1 LLPAPPFNF
10 SISQP
15 IVSVTAFS
23 NQFFMLF
30 SDGEVKSLPLTNG
43 VINPSALP
51 IPVQTSLSIPTP
63 LPIVGSNYKAFQPV
77 PTVTLENQT
86 GSTPLIVSTTTTTT
100 TTVLASGEVSGV
112 PHLYIGDSTNHRV
125 LDLEIP
131 TSSGTS
137 TPTATSTPAS
147 ASLTMQ
153 LVQQFVSS
161 QFLNAVKSVAVDP
174 LGATV
179 NILAQNPSQLN
190 LVSVNSGLQAGCA
203 SGS

>member
-1 LLPAPPFNF
+1 LLPATPVNF

-30 SDGEVKSLPLTNG
+30 SDGEIKSLPLTNG
-43 VINPSALP
+43 VINPSALL
-51 IPVQTSLSIPTP
+51 IPALTSLSIPTP
-63 LPIVGSNYKAFQPV
+63 LPIVGSNYKSSLPV
-77 PTVTLENQT
+77 PTVTPVNQT
-86 GSTPLIVSTTTTTT
+86 GGNTPLIVSTTTTTT
-100 TTVLASGEVSGV
+100 TTVLASGEVNGV

-137 TPTATSTPAS
+137 TPTATGTPAS

-174 LGATV
+174 LHATV
-179 NILAQNPSQLN
+179 NILAQNSSQLN
-190 LVSVNSGLQAGCA
+190 LVSIST
-203 SGS
+203 GSQGFCS